1 MMTIYDMAGG
11 PYPARVRIALAE
23 KGLQSRVAFV
33 RVDLRKGEHKA
44 PAFLAKNYSGTLPV
58 LEIEDGTLIAWAQ
71 EGDEVLATIRILT
84 EAEHSEI
91 GRVATAF
98 TARGRGLA
106 AELIRRAV
114 ADHGHR
120 ELRMGAQ
127 KRLADW
133 YGRFGFEISGPDY
146 VEDDIVHVPM
156 TRVAT
161 PSD

>member
-1 MMTIYDMAGG
+1 MTSEQPPVEYHV
-11 PYPARVRIALAE
+11 ARAAE
-23 KGLQSRVAFV
+23 MDPVTLYRVLKI
-33 RVDLRKGEHKA
+33 RVDVFVVEQTALFADLDGRD
-44 PAFLAKNYSGTLPV
+44 
-58 LEIEDGTLIAWAQ
+58 IEDGTLIAWAQ

-133 YGRFGFEISGPDY
+133 YGQFGFEISGPDY

-156 TRVAT
+156 TRLAT

>member
-1 MMTIYDMAGG
+1 MTSEQPPVEYHV
-11 PYPARVRIALAE
+11 ARAAE
-23 KGLQSRVAFV
+23 MDPVTLYRVLKI
-33 RVDLRKGEHKA
+33 RVDVFVVEQTALFADLDGRD
-44 PAFLAKNYSGTLPV
+44 
-58 LEIEDGTLIAWAQ
+58 IEDGTLIAWAQ

-127 KRLADW
+127 KRLAYW

>member
-1 MMTIYDMAGG
+1 MTSEQPSVEYHV
-11 PYPARVRIALAE
+11 ARAAE
-23 KGLQSRVAFV
+23 MDPLTLYRVLKI
-33 RVDLRKGEHKA
+33 RVDVFVVEQTALFADLDGRD
-44 PAFLAKNYSGTLPV
+44 
-58 LEIEDGTLIAWAQ
+58 IEDGTLIAWAQ

-114 ADHGHR
+114 AEHGHR

-156 TRVAT
+156 TRTAT
-161 PSD
+161 PSGS

>member
-1 MMTIYDMAGG
+1 MTSEQPPVQYHVSRAAEMD
-11 PYPARVRIALAE
+11 PVTLYRVLKI
-23 KGLQSRVAFV
+23 
-33 RVDLRKGEHKA
+33 RVDVFVVEQTALFADLDGRD
-44 PAFLAKNYSGTLPV
+44 
-58 LEIEDGTLIAWAQ
+58 IEDGTLIAWAQ

>member
-1 MMTIYDMAGG
+1 MTSLHAPVEYHVAH
-11 PYPARVRIALAE
+11 LAE
-23 KGLQSRVAFV
+23 MDPVTLYQVLKI
-33 RVDLRKGEHKA
+33 RVDVFVVEQTALFADLDGRD
-44 PAFLAKNYSGTLPV
+44 L
-58 LEIEDGTLIAWAQ
+58 EDGTLIAWAQ
-71 EGDEVLATIRILT
+71 EGTEVLATIRILT

-106 AELIRRAV
+106 AELIRRAI
-114 ADHGHR
+114 AEHGHR

-133 YGRFGFEISGPDY
+133 YGRFGFVISGPDY

-156 TRVAT
+156 TRAVT
-161 PSD
+161 PPVS

>member
-1 MMTIYDMAGG
+1 MTSEQPPVEYHV
-11 PYPARVRIALAE
+11 ARAAE
-23 KGLQSRVAFV
+23 MDPVTLYRVLKI
-33 RVDLRKGEHKA
+33 RVDVFVVEQTALFADLDGRD
-44 PAFLAKNYSGTLPV
+44 
-58 LEIEDGTLIAWAQ
+58 IEGGTLIAWAQ

>member
-1 MMTIYDMAGG
+1 MTSEQPPVEYHV
-11 PYPARVRIALAE
+11 ARAAE
-23 KGLQSRVAFV
+23 MDPVTLYRVLKI
-33 RVDLRKGEHKA
+33 RVDVFVVEQTALFADLDGRD
-44 PAFLAKNYSGTLPV
+44 
-58 LEIEDGTLIAWAQ
+58 IEDGTLIAWAQ

-127 KRLADW
+127 KRLAGW

>member
-1 MMTIYDMAGG
+1 MSTSPQPAVEYHV
-11 PYPARVRIALAE
+11 ARVADMDPVTLYRVLRI
-23 KGLQSRVAFV
+23 
-33 RVDLRKGEHKA
+33 RVDVFVVEQTALFADLDGRD
-44 PAFLAKNYSGTLPV
+44 L
-58 LEIEDGTLIAWAQ
+58 EDGALIAWAQ

-84 EAEHSEI
+84 EPGHSEI

-98 TARGRGLA
+98 GARGRGLA

-114 ADHGHR
+114 AEHGHR

-146 VEDDIVHVPM
+146 VEDDIVHVQM

-161 PSD
+161 PRAS

>member
-1 MMTIYDMAGG
+1 MTSEQPPVEYHV
-11 PYPARVRIALAE
+11 ARAAE
-23 KGLQSRVAFV
+23 MDPVTLYRVLKI
-33 RVDLRKGEHKA
+33 RVDVFVVEQTALFADLDGRD
-44 PAFLAKNYSGTLPV
+44 
-58 LEIEDGTLIAWAQ
+58 IEDGTLIAWAQ

-84 EAEHSEI
+84 EVEHSEI

-98 TARGRGLA
+98 NARGRGLA

-133 YGRFGFEISGPDY
+133 YARFGFEISGPDY

-161 PSD
+161 PRD